1 MRIER
6 TGFALLLAVATAGC
20 SLAAPLYDRRMA
32 DADHQACAP
41 VNAPPVAGAA
51 ICFTLF
57 EEDARGRRSW
67 SGGALT
73 PGRTLIAVHNPAAP
87 GCAARHTHLTVTGA
101 AADAGRMEL
110 AVWDG
115 IARPGHSRVATW
127 GAGFAQ
133 RTLALASIDH
143 VTLMPAGARVRMLEG
158 RFDPAELCF
167 KGY

>member
-6 TGFALLLAVATAGC
+6 TGIVLLLAVATAGC
-20 SLAAPLYDRRMA
+20 SIAAPLYDRQMA

-41 VNAPPVAGAA
+41 VNAPPVAGETS
-51 ICFTLF
+51 CFTLL
-57 EEDARGRRSW
+57 EEDGQGRRGW

-101 AADAGRMEL
+101 ASGAGRMEL

-115 IARPGHSRVATW
+115 MARPGHSRVATW
-127 GAGFAQ
+127 GTGFSR
-133 RTLALASIDH
+133 RTLGLAGIDH
-143 VTLMPAGARVRMLEG
+143 VTLMPAGARIQVLEG
-158 RFDPAELCF
+158 SFDPASLCF

>member
-6 TGFALLLAVATAGC
+6 IGMTALLALAAAGC
-20 SLAAPLYDRRMA
+20 SLAAPLYDRQMA
-32 DADHQACAP
+32 DADHQACAA
-41 VNAPPVAGAA
+41 VNAPAPAGSAQ
-51 ICFTLF
+51 CFTLF
-57 EEDARGRRSW
+57 EEDGEGRRTW

-73 PGRTLIAVHNPAAP
+73 PGRTLIAVHNPAIA

-101 AADAGRMEL
+101 APGAGQMEL

-115 IARPGHSRVATW
+115 IARPGHGRTATW
-127 GAGFAQ
+127 GAAFPR

-143 VTLMPAGARVRMLEG
+143 VTLLPAGARIRMLDG
-158 RFDPAELCF
+158 SFDPAELCF